1 MNEIVEHET
10 DNLIIKKLSQTG
22 KRSIGRRLSKNI
34 CLGNKRV
41 IKSNYPISD
50 YKLLLDLF
58 EYNAGIIILPEGDA
72 TKKEFQAYINSLA
85 DECYPFVAS
94 GYFLKCGCLF
104 CDGSDTFS
112 SDSLSVGFLYVSYE
126 QLVDISNDIMR
137 KFMIKQV
144 LLKDENSE
152 FVYLIS
158 KKWFYVSK
166 M

>member
-1 MNEIVEHET
+1 MMNEIVEHET
-10 DNLIIKKLSQTG
+10 DRLIIKKLSQIG
-22 KRSIGRRLSKNI
+22 KRSIGHKLSKDI
-34 CLGNKRV
+34 CFDDKRV
-41 IKSNYPISD
+41 IKSNYPVSD

-72 TKKEFQAYINSLA
+72 TKKELQAYIDSLA
-85 DECYPFVAS
+85 AECYPFVAS

-126 QLVDISNDIMR
+126 QLVEVSKEIMR

-144 LLKDENSE
+144 LLKDEDSE

-158 KKWFYVSK
+158 KK
-166 M
+166 

>member
-1 MNEIVEHET
+1 MMNEIVEHET
-10 DNLIIKKLSQTG
+10 DSLIIKKLSQIG

-72 TKKEFQAYINSLA
+72 TKREFQAYINSLA

-112 SDSLSVGFLYVSYE
+112 NESLSVEFLDVSFDKM
-126 QLVDISNDIMR
+126 VSVSNEMME

-144 LLKDENSE
+144 LLKDEDSE

-158 KKWFYVSK
+158 KK
-166 M
+166 

>member
-1 MNEIVEHET
+1 MMNEIVEHET
-10 DNLIIKKLSQTG
+10 DSLIIKKLSQIG

-72 TKKEFQAYINSLA
+72 EKKEFQAYINSLA

-112 SDSLSVGFLYVSYE
+112 NESLSVEFLDVSFDKM
-126 QLVDISNDIMR
+126 VSVSNEMME
-137 KFMIKQV
+137 KFIIKQV
-144 LLKDENSE
+144 LLKDEDSE

-158 KKWFYVSK
+158 KK
-166 M
+166 

>member
-1 MNEIVEHET
+1 MMNEIVEHET

-85 DECYPFVAS
+85 AECYPFVAS

-144 LLKDENSE
+144 LLKDEDSE

-158 KKWFYVSK
+158 KK
-166 M
+166 

>member
-1 MNEIVEHET
+1 MMNEIVEHET
-10 DNLIIKKLSQTG
+10 DSLIIKKLSQIG
-22 KRSIGRRLSKNI
+22 KRSIGSRLSKNI

-72 TKKEFQAYINSLA
+72 EKKEFQAYINSLA

-112 SDSLSVGFLYVSYE
+112 NESLSVEFLDVSFDKM
-126 QLVDISNDIMR
+126 VSVSNEMME

-144 LLKDENSE
+144 LLKDEDSE

-158 KKWFYVSK
+158 KK
-166 M
+166 

>member
-1 MNEIVEHET
+1 MMNEIVEHET
-10 DNLIIKKLSQTG
+10 DSLIIKKLSQIG
-22 KRSIGRRLSKNI
+22 ERSIGRRLSKNI

-72 TKKEFQAYINSLA
+72 TKREFQAYINSLA

-112 SDSLSVGFLYVSYE
+112 NESLSVEFLDVSFDKM
-126 QLVDISNDIMR
+126 VSVSNEMME

-144 LLKDENSE
+144 LLKDEDSE

-158 KKWFYVSK
+158 KK
-166 M
+166 

>member
-1 MNEIVEHET
+1 MMNEIVEHET
-10 DNLIIKKLSQTG
+10 DSLIIKKLSQIG
-22 KRSIGRRLSKNI
+22 KRSIGRRLSRNI

-58 EYNAGIIILPEGDA
+58 EYNAGIIILPEGDVA
-72 TKKEFQAYINSLA
+72 KKEFQAYINSLA
-85 DECYPFVAS
+85 AESYPFVAS
-94 GYFLKCGCLF
+94 GYFLKYGCLF

-126 QLVDISNDIMR
+126 QLVDVSNDIMR

-158 KKWFYVSK
+158 KK
-166 M
+166 

>member
-1 MNEIVEHET
+1 MMNEIVEHET
-10 DNLIIKKLSQTG
+10 DSLIIKKLSQIG

-41 IKSNYPISD
+41 IKYNYPISD

-85 DECYPFVAS
+85 AECYPFVAS

-112 SDSLSVGFLYVSYE
+112 SESLSVEFLDVSFDKM
-126 QLVDISNDIMR
+126 VSVSNEMME

-158 KKWFYVSK
+158 KK
-166 M
+166 

>member
-1 MNEIVEHET
+1 MMNEIVEHET
-10 DNLIIKKLSQTG
+10 DSLIIKKLSQIG

-58 EYNAGIIILPEGDA
+58 EYNAGIIIMPEGDA
-72 TKKEFQAYINSLA
+72 EKKEFQAYINSLA

-112 SDSLSVGFLYVSYE
+112 SESISVEFLDVSFDKM
-126 QLVDISNDIMR
+126 VSVSNEMME

-158 KKWFYVSK
+158 KK
-166 M
+166 

>member
-1 MNEIVEHET
+1 MMNEIVELET
-10 DNLIIKKLSQTG
+10 DSLIIKKLSQIG
-22 KRSIGRRLSKNI
+22 ERSIGRRLSKNI

-112 SDSLSVGFLYVSYE
+112 NESLSVEFLDVSFDKM
-126 QLVDISNDIMR
+126 VSVSNEMME

-144 LLKDENSE
+144 LLKDEDSE

-158 KKWFYVSK
+158 KK
-166 M
+166 

>member
-1 MNEIVEHET
+1 MMNEIVEHET
-10 DNLIIKKLSQTG
+10 DSLIIKKLSQIG

-112 SDSLSVGFLYVSYE
+112 NESLSVEFLDVSFDKM
-126 QLVDISNDIMR
+126 VSVSNEMME

-144 LLKDENSE
+144 LLKDEDSE

-158 KKWFYVSK
+158 KK
-166 M
+166 

>member
-1 MNEIVEHET
+1 MMNEIVEHET
-10 DNLIIKKLSQTG
+10 DSLIIKKLSQIG

-112 SDSLSVGFLYVSYE
+112 NESLSVEFLDVSFDKM
-126 QLVDISNDIMR
+126 VSISNEMME

-144 LLKDENSE
+144 LLKDEDSE

-158 KKWFYVSK
+158 KK
-166 M
+166 

>member
-1 MNEIVEHET
+1 MMNEIVEHET
-10 DNLIIKKLSQTG
+10 DSLIIKKLSQIG

-72 TKKEFQAYINSLA
+72 EKKEFQAYINSLA

-112 SDSLSVGFLYVSYE
+112 NESLSVEFLDVSFDKM
-126 QLVDISNDIMR
+126 VSVSNEMME

-144 LLKDENSE
+144 LLKDEDSE

-158 KKWFYVSK
+158 KK
-166 M
+166 